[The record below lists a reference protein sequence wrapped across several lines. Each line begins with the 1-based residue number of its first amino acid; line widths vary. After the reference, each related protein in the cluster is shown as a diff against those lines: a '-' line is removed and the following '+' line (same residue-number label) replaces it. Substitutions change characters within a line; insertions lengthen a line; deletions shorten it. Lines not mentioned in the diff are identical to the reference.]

1 MDVSATSICNWKKRG
16 LPQKRL
22 EELLTE
28 FPSLADFLS
37 QVRFEP
43 TVDKQIA
50 FIESDIRKL
59 IEAVG
64 ALLVGVSA
72 IEARFGSYITHARVK
87 K

>member
-1 MDVSATSICNWKKRG
+1 M
-16 LPQKRL
+16 QL
-22 EELLTE
+22 EKARIT
-28 FPSLADFLS
+28 A
-37 QVRFEP
+37 